1 ARRDGGHGRAH
12 RGPGGDRPAR
22 RPRRQRPGVAAA
34 GGAAPGCRGCVRDDQ
49 LERRDRGA
57 PRARGGVGAPAPR
70 PGALAAHHAWL
81 GPHIPGWF
89 QWFLFSLLSVLSV
102 AFLRGPLLRRIMPV
116 RREGLAVD
124 ALVGEVAVPLE
135 DLAPGA
141 VGKAELRGSAWTA
154 RNVDARPLARG
165 ERSVVTQVD
174 GLVLSLRAQ
183 WQT

>member
-1 ARRDGGHGRAH
+1 VPPGAFCVFCLGPSAMAVGRA
-12 RGPGGDRPAR
+12 
-22 RPRRQRPGVAAA
+22 V
-34 GGAAPGCRGCVRDDQ
+34 
-49 LERRDRGA
+49 
-57 PRARGGVGAPAPR
+57 
-70 PGALAAHHAWL
+70 WL
-81 GPHIPGWF
+81 GRHIPGWS
-89 QWFLFSLLSVLSV
+89 QWFLFSLLSVLPV
-102 AFLRGPLLRRIMPV
+102 VFLRGPLLRRIMPV

-165 ERSVVTQVD
+165 ERSVVTPVD
-174 GLVLSLRAQ
+174 GLVLSQRAQ

>member
-1 ARRDGGHGRAH
+1 MTWWLWLLLGPPLLRAEAVT
-12 RGPGGDRPAR
+12 PGTFFVFFFGLSAL
-22 RPRRQRPGVAAA
+22 A
-34 GGAAPGCRGCVRDDQ
+34 GGPPG
-49 LERRDRGA
+49 
-57 PRARGGVGAPAPR
+57 
-70 PGALAAHHAWL
+70 WL
-81 GPHIPGWF
+81 GPPNTGWVPG
-89 QWFLFSLLSVLSV
+89 FLFSLLSVLSV

-154 RNVDARPLARG
+154 KNVDARPLARG
-165 ERSVVTQVD
+165 ERSVVAQVD

-183 WQT
+183 

>member
-1 ARRDGGHGRAH
+1 MAWWLWLVLGLALLASEAFT
-12 RGPGGDRPAR
+12 PGTFFVFFFGLSAI
-22 RPRRQRPGVAAA
+22 A
-34 GGAAPGCRGCVRDDQ
+34 
-49 LERRDRGA
+49 
-57 PRARGGVGAPAPR
+57 VG
-70 PGALAAHHAWL
+70 LAVWL

-154 RNVDARPLARG
+154 KNVDAHPLARG
-165 ERSVVTQVD
+165 ERSVVAQVD

-183 WQT
+183 